1 MAEKTLEEMREAV
14 EEIRAK
20 MAAAAREAG
29 RDPAAVQLCAA
40 CKTRTAQTVAIFSR
54 ISATASF
61 ICSRFFSA
69 MMLSPPRYTW
79 RARRQ

>member
-40 CKTRTAQTVAIFSR
+40 
-54 ISATASF
+54 
-61 ICSRFFSA
+61 
-69 MMLSPPRYTW
+69 LSLIHI
-79 RARRQ
+79 

>member
-29 RDPAAVQLCAA
+29 RNPAAVQLCAA
-40 CKTRTAQTVAIFSR
+40 CKTRTADIVALPLLNLSKP
-54 ISATASF
+54 SQ
-61 ICSRFFSA
+61 CSPA
-69 MMLSPPRYTW
+69 H
-79 RARRQ
+79 

>member
-29 RDPAAVQLCAA
+29 HCCRQCSPAH
-40 CKTRTAQTVAIFSR
+40 
-54 ISATASF
+54 
-61 ICSRFFSA
+61 
-69 MMLSPPRYTW
+69 
-79 RARRQ
+79 

>member
-29 RDPAAVQLCAA
+29 RSFPVI
-40 CKTRTAQTVAIFSR
+40 RRPVG
-54 ISATASF
+54 SARSCLQYRWTS
-61 ICSRFFSA
+61 
-69 MMLSPPRYTW
+69 SP
-79 RARRQ
+79 

>member
-29 RDPAAVQLCAA
+29 RDPAAVQLCVLHWSKQLECFFHLLNALGKSHW
-40 CKTRTAQTVAIFSR
+40 CHICQFWVCQLV
-54 ISATASF
+54 F
-61 ICSRFFSA
+61 IHVYR
-69 MMLSPPRYTW
+69 W
-79 RARRQ
+79 R